1 MLLEGSIRSREDS
14 GEVLGKSHMLESWGS
29 STSVLGTQQP
39 DLSDL
44 STPGL
49 QLNIISHRLVRLIV
63 ETHNPLHVAAS
74 RGVRVGEW
82 RLTNTEPSGPLLL
95 THVVRPGPTDPWLGH
110 RPPLLPDSPH
120 HQPCLPPTS
129 PRENFPEPQGILGIE
144 RRLDSQEPPVSQVIR
159 GTEGAIG

>member
-29 STSVLGTQQP
+29 SYLVLGTQQP

-49 QLNIISHRLVRLIV
+49 QLNIISHRLIRLIV

-95 THVVRPGPTDPWLGH
+95 PTWSGQGPQTPGWGTD
-110 RPPLLPDSPH
+110 LLFSQRLPH
-120 HQPCLPPTS
+120 HQPCLPPPS
-129 PRENFPEPQGILGIE
+129 PREFPRASGHLGH
-144 RRLDSQEPPVSQVIR
+144 RKK
-159 GTEGAIG
+159 T